1 MAQTAER
8 ENAVIRG
15 LRRSPAVHLAE
26 DFTRGS
32 VSGVQGVTLREVPFL
47 TMIGVRAAHGSA
59 VWDRLGA
66 VVGGLPERYGQV
78 TGYTAAGGAGD
89 SAGGAPGTAQ
99 GVSVLWLGPEEF
111 LVIAPDAPD
120 ALDGGTF
127 DGGAADGGA
136 ADGGAGGV
144 SLLSGLLAALAGDPG
159 QVVDLSSNRTTF
171 ELAGPSARAVL
182 EKSCALD
189 LHPRE
194 FTVGTAVNT
203 QIGLIPAVLW
213 RVDDDAFRIFPRASF
228 ADFLGRWLLD
238 GMREFAA
245 VEVH

>member
-8 ENAVIRG
+8 ENDVIRG
-15 LRRSPAVHLAE
+15 LRRSPAGHLA
-26 DFTRGS
+26 DAFSQGS
-32 VSGVQGVTLREVPFL
+32 VSGEQGVTLREVPFL
-47 TMIGVRAAHGSA
+47 TMIGVRAAPGSA

-66 VVGGLPERYGQV
+66 VMGGLPERYGQV
-78 TGYTAAGGAGD
+78 TGSGAGD
-89 SAGGAPGTAQ
+89 GPGTEQ
-99 GVSVLWLGPEEF
+99 GVSVLWLGPQEF
-111 LVIAPDAPD
+111 LVIAADGPN
-120 ALDGGTF
+120 ALG
-127 DGGAADGGA
+127 GGAAGA
-136 ADGGAGGV
+136 
-144 SLLSGLLAALAGDPG
+144 SLLGGLLDALAGDPG
-159 QVVDLSSNRTTF
+159 QVVDLSANRTTF

-213 RVDDDAFRIFPRASF
+213 KVDEAAFRIFPRASF

-238 GMREFAA
+238 GMREYAA
-245 VEVH
+245 VEVP

>member
-8 ENAVIRG
+8 GNAVIRE
-15 LRRSPAVHLAE
+15 LRRSPAGHLAD
-26 DFTRGS
+26 DFTQGS
-32 VSGVQGVTLREVPFL
+32 VSGVQGVTLRELPFL
-47 TMIGVRAAHGSA
+47 TMIGVRAAPGSA
-59 VWDRLGA
+59 AWDRLGA

-78 TGYTAAGGAGD
+78 TGYSAGD
-89 SAGGAPGTAQ
+89 GSGDGPGKAQ
-99 GVSVLWLGPEEF
+99 GVSVLWLGPQEF
-111 LVIAPDAPD
+111 LVVAPDVTD
-120 ALDGGTF
+120 ALDGGAA
-127 DGGAADGGA
+127 GGGSGAAGT
-136 ADGGAGGV
+136 

-159 QVVDLSSNRTTF
+159 QVVDLSANRTTF

-194 FTVGTAVNT
+194 FTVGTAANT

-213 RVDDDAFRIFPRASF
+213 KVEDDTFRIFPRASF